1 MESAVPMNEP
11 TLQLDQQADGRA
23 FRVSLGSDLA
33 IALPENPT
41 TGYRWYLGD
50 SGPAFALTQDRFDA
64 PVGPPGKGGSRH
76 WTFRAAQAGK
86 AEIRAVYRR
95 SWESEGAQSRSF
107 RIVVTV
113 LPK

>member
-1 MESAVPMNEP
+1 MSEP
-11 TLQLDQQADGRA
+11 TLQLDQQADGREY
-23 FRVSLGSDLA
+23 RLRLGSQLE

-41 TGYRWYLGD
+41 TGYRWHLGGND
-50 SGPAFALTQDRFDA
+50 PAFAVTQDRFDA
-64 PVGPPGKGGSRH
+64 PDGPPGKGGSRH
-76 WTFRAAQAGK
+76 WTFLAVQAGK

-95 SWESEGAQSRSF
+95 SWEPEGTRSRSF

>member
-1 MESAVPMNEP
+1 VPKDEP
-11 TLQLDQQADGRA
+11 TLQLDQKADGRE
-23 FRVSLGSDLA
+23 FRVRLGSQLE

-41 TGYRWYLGD
+41 TGYRWYLGE
-50 SGPAFALTQDRFDA
+50 SGPVFALTQDRFDA
-64 PVGPPGKGGSRH
+64 PDGPPGKGGSRH

-95 SWESEGAQSRSF
+95 PWEPEGTQPRSF

-113 LPK
+113 RPK